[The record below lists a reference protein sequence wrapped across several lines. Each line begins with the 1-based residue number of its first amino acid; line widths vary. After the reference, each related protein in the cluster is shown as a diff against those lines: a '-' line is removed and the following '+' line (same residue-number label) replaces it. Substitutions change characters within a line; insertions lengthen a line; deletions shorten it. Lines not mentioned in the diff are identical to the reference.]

1 VSRGKTLLHVF
12 GDEKWAA
19 NCEVPVLNALYT
31 ASQSG
36 SQGLSTESRTD
47 LIGPVWEPLLADVM
61 AREGIEYSQQYP
73 TCGYYLDFAIFP
85 DGKKLN
91 IEVDGEKYHRDRYGN
106 LRAEDIRRDLILKA
120 DGWFVQRFWV
130 YELRE
135 DMKKC
140 IRKIKSLME

>member
-1 VSRGKTLLHVF
+1 
-12 GDEKWAA
+12 
-19 NCEVPVLNALYT
+19 
-31 ASQSG
+31 
-36 SQGLSTESRTD
+36 
-47 LIGPVWEPLLADVM
+47 M

-73 TCGYYLDFAIFP
+73 TCGYYLDFATFP